1 MPAHANKTRSF
12 SCVDSSKS
20 ATGRNRPPRV
30 PRRTTQSRHSRL
42 GKNTTVATLAMHAAD
57 LCVKCGICRYA
68 SDGATA
74 APSLALNT
82 LFTGYAALLPWHKKK
97 SRTCHPGV
105 LPFQLQAWQAPCSL
119 PCVCVCVRARA
130 CARACM
136 GAGRGRETT
145 TLCRPR
151 GPRADPRAHAQPLSL
166 SPSPWHN
173 LRV

>member
-57 LCVKCGICRYA
+57 LCVKCGICRYGA
-68 SDGATA
+68 SSVASAEYIIHRLCRVATVA
-74 APSLALNT
+74 QEEIPHLPPRCAPVPAPSVA
-82 LFTGYAALLPWHKKK
+82 GALL
-97 SRTCHPGV
+97 
-105 LPFQLQAWQAPCSL
+105 FA
-119 PCVCVCVRARA
+119 VCVCARARA

-173 LRV
+173 LRI